1 MQIPLPSQ
9 SQQIPGAKTA
19 TAGRATMRAAAP
31 IALHGFKAVIRGY
44 QDLATPLRAVPG
56 P

>member
-1 MQIPLPSQ
+1 MQIPLPGQ
-9 SQQIPGAKTA
+9 SQQIPGAKAA

-31 IALHGFKAVIRGY
+31 MALRGFKEVIRGY